1 MLLPIIELIYNNN
14 VNYYNSRSSKN
25 SMNIFKNKNSPSNK
39 TKNQMQGLY
48 NNYYNNNNIII
59 IKMIIIIVFK
69 I

>member
-1 MLLPIIELIYNNN
+1 
-14 VNYYNSRSSKN
+14 
-25 SMNIFKNKNSPSNK
+25 MNIFKNKNSPSNK

-48 NNYYNNNNIII
+48 NNYYLNNNIII